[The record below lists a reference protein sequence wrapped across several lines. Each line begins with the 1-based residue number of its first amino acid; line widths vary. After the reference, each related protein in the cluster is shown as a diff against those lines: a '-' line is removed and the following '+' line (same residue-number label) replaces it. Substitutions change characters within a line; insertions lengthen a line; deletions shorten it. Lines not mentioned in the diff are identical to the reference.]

1 MLLCAVVAVLTK
13 ELCAVLA
20 VVVLVA
26 GLALVAAGAVDTVP
40 VAVLAPLKPDVV
52 VVLADTADPING
64 LFCNV
69 LALAVDAGVFEKAEV
84 PAVAVL
90 AVDLDKVEAVATAF
104 DANRLD
110 PAVAPVDTAD
120 FAAAFNVE
128 VLLNAEDELC
138 AVPPN
143 VVRAPKE
150 DAV

>member
-1 MLLCAVVAVLTK
+1 MLLCAVVAVFTK

-20 VVVLVA
+20 VVVLAA
-26 GLALVAAGAVDTVP
+26 GLVLAATGADDTVP
-40 VAVLAPLKPDVV
+40 VAVLTPLKPVV
-52 VVLADTADPING
+52 AVVLADTADPLNG

-84 PAVAVL
+84 PAGAVL
-90 AVDLDKVEAVATAF
+90 TVDLDKVEAVAAVL
-104 DANRLD
+104 DENRLD
-110 PAVAPVDTAD
+110 PAVAPVDTAL
-120 FAAAFNVE
+120 FAVAFNVE

-150 DAV
+150 DV